1 LESSQPASAL
11 PHHEKG
17 TGMPDK
23 IEEFQRFGS
32 DSGGT

>member
-1 LESSQPASAL
+1 MK
-11 PHHEKG
+11 KG
-17 TGMPDK
+17 SGMPDK